1 MIGRLLKAA
10 VLVLAAGA
18 AQADEQA
25 FLGSL
30 QGQWAGRGMVKMRA
44 DARPINVSCNFD
56 SQAAGAALSM
66 RGTCRGLIVVSRS
79 ISADLQYTGAN
90 YKGIYV
96 GPMGGRS
103 GLVGKRRGDA
113 INLTV
118 RWAKEVNG
126 DHRANMTVSKVG
138 ENGMRLTTIDVEPRS
153 GKRVVTSDINLRRR

>member
-1 MIGRLLKAA
+1 MIGRLLTAGMI
-10 VLVLAAGA
+10 VLAAGA
-18 AQADEQA
+18 AQADERA

-30 QGQWAGRGMVKMRA
+30 EGQWAGRGMVKMRA

-56 SQAAGAALSM
+56 TQSAGSALSM
-66 RGTCRGLIVVSRS
+66 RGTCRGLVVVSRS
-79 ISADLQYTGAN
+79 IGADLQSNGEN
-90 YKGIYV
+90 YRGIYT

-126 DHRANMTVSKVG
+126 DHRANMTLRKVG
-138 ENGMRLTTIDVEPRS
+138 ENGMRLTTIDVDPSS
-153 GKRVVTSDINLRRR
+153 GKRVVTSDIKLQRR